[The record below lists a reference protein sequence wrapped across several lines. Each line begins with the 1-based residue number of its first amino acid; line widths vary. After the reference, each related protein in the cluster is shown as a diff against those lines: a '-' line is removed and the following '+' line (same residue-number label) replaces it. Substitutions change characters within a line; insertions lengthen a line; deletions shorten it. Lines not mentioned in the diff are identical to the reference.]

1 MWFMVSEDLVHESV
15 VTQQI
20 MAEGHGIGKLLTL
33 WQPGNRESEREQGLG
48 TRYILQKH
56 TPVA

>member
-1 MWFMVSEDLVHESV
+1 MVSEDLVHESV